1 MQNCVLRMPAY
12 RQISSFIWRSNHM
25 LYSSAVSMHL
35 AADLHFC
42 GRHMGGN
49 HFNNIRCLILH
60 LTFRKNCCIIF
71 RRIHND
77 AASGGYRF
85 QAILPL
91 LTGGAVPLGDGN
103 AVLIQHIMQRFLED
117 RIVYCLLFALD
128 IEGPWEI

>member
-49 HFNNIRCLILH
+49 HFNNVRCLILH

-71 RRIHND
+71 
-77 AASGGYRF
+77 
-85 QAILPL
+85 
-91 LTGGAVPLGDGN
+91 AVYTMMLRPVDT
-103 AVLIQHIMQRFLED
+103 AFKQSSHF
-117 RIVYCLLFALD
+117 
-128 IEGPWEI
+128 